1 MFSPNLK
8 ESTKRIINYRMRTNL
23 TNNWTWLSE
32 FWKNSKFSKLQ
43 IKSWNVLSK
52 YNQTVTQV
60 FDIWKLTDMTKSKTL
75 RNLMASWES
84 TLEVKT
90 IFIEY
95 SMTNCRE
102 TYNQVTILVMI
113 FFNWPSLGLKKAKN
127 VKSLWLSILLYS
139 AKANKTF

>member
-1 MFSPNLK
+1 
-8 ESTKRIINYRMRTNL
+8 
-23 TNNWTWLSE
+23 
-32 FWKNSKFSKLQ
+32 
-43 IKSWNVLSK
+43 
-52 YNQTVTQV
+52 
-60 FDIWKLTDMTKSKTL
+60 MTKSKTL

>member
-1 MFSPNLK
+1 
-8 ESTKRIINYRMRTNL
+8 
-23 TNNWTWLSE
+23 
-32 FWKNSKFSKLQ
+32 
-43 IKSWNVLSK
+43 
-52 YNQTVTQV
+52 
-60 FDIWKLTDMTKSKTL
+60 
-75 RNLMASWES
+75 MASWES

-127 VKSLWLSILLYS
+127 VKSL
-139 AKANKTF
+139 